1 MCSYNIDLFVAYMY
15 AMKHVDVSC
24 MDHRSFSLSGG
35 TGGTRLPPP
44 PFFLQKNSTALLKE

>member
-24 MDHRSFSLSGG
+24 MDLKWRDRRNQI
-35 TGGTRLPPP
+35 TPP
-44 PFFLQKNSTALLKE
+44 PFFFLNSTAY